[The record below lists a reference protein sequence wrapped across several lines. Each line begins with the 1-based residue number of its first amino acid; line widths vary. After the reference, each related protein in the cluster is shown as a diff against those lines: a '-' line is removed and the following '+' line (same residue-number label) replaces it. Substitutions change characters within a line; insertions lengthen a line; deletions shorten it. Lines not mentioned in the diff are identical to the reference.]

1 MSEITNTQTPK
12 LDRSGINR
20 IIQVLSTLVI
30 YGVLLFAL
38 AGRLDWTEAWIFL
51 VDGRPRPA

>member
-1 MSEITNTQTPK
+1 MFETTNTQTPK

-38 AGRLDWTEAWIFL
+38 AGRLDWTEAWIIL
-51 VDGRPRPA
+51 VGGRPRPA